1 MYYANKIKLAL
12 VKNEK
17 DDGSEIYLTYP
28 NIRIFNEDYGKS
40 EFFTTVDFIDKNV
53 KSFSVNDFIP
63 ASLIRNAYTEK
74 ELKALLTYVR
84 ELYHNNATIY
94 DESPK
99 LALTNED

>member
-1 MYYANKIKLAL
+1 MYYANKIKIAV

-28 NIRIFNEDYGKS
+28 NAHFISDYGHG
-40 EFFTTVDFIDKNV
+40 EFFTAGNFKDRNV
-53 KSFSVNDFIP
+53 KSFPVNDFIP
-63 ASLIRNAYTEK
+63 ANLIRNAYTEK
-74 ELKALLTYVR
+74 ELKALLVYVR